1 MSDPVTVLTEAG
13 VSIWLDDLS
22 RERLVGGDLARLV
35 RDRHVVGV
43 TTNPT
48 IFARAISGSDAYAEQ
63 IQQLAL
69 RGVGTDEAL
78 RELTAFDVRWAA
90 DVLRPVFE
98 ATNGVDGRVSIE
110 VDPRIAGDT
119 DRTIA
124 EARSLWW
131 LVDRPNLFI
140 KIPAA
145 EQGLPA
151 ISACLA
157 EGISIN
163 VTLIFSVARYAEVV
177 EAFLVGLER
186 ARDRGLDLSEIAS
199 VASLFVSRVDTEVDQ
214 RLDEVGN
221 ERATEL
227 RGRAA
232 IANAR
237 LAYRQYERTLATDR
251 WRALE
256 RAGARPQRPLW
267 ASTGVKDPACRDTR
281 YVEGLVAPGV
291 VMTMPEATL
300 DAVADHGHVPVD
312 SIHGTCGAAE
322 QVLADLADLGVDYD
336 DVMRVLETE
345 GIEKFDA
352 SWDALGHELLPV
364 LTAPRTDRGSGMSR
378 WADDTPEPGGPGAV
392 AAGPVVRVGLS
403 RRSSSGRRTPR

>member
-1 MSDPVTVLTEAG
+1 MSDPVTMLSEAG

-22 RERLVGGDLARLV
+22 RERLAGGGLARLV
-35 RDRHVVGV
+35 RDRHVAGV

-48 IFARAISGSDAYAEQ
+48 IFAKAISGTDAYAEQ

-69 RGVGTDEAL
+69 RRVGADEAL

-98 ATNGVDGRVSIE
+98 ATDGVDGRVSIE
-110 VDPRIAGDT
+110 VDPRIAADT

-163 VTLIFSVARYAEVV
+163 VTLIFSIVRYAEVV
-177 EAFLVGLER
+177 EAFMVGFER
-186 ARDRGLDLSEIAS
+186 AHDRGLDLSKIAS

-214 RLDEVGN
+214 RLDKIGN
-221 ERATEL
+221 EQATAL

-237 LAYRQYERTLATDR
+237 LAYRHHERTLATDR

-256 RAGARPQRPLW
+256 RAGARQQRPLW
-267 ASTGVKDPACRDTR
+267 ASTGVKDPAYPDTR
-281 YVEGLVAPGV
+281 YVVDLVASGV
-291 VMTMPEATL
+291 VNTMPEATL
-300 DAVADHGHVPVD
+300 DAVADHGRVPVD
-312 SIHGTCGAAE
+312 SIHGTYEAAE
-322 QVLADLADLGVDYD
+322 QVLAELAELGIDYD
-336 DVMRVLETE
+336 DVMRVLETD

-352 SWDALGHELLPV
+352 SWDALGRELLAM
-364 LTAPRTDRGSGMSR
+364 LTA
-378 WADDTPEPGGPGAV
+378 
-392 AAGPVVRVGLS
+392 
-403 RRSSSGRRTPR
+403 RRA

>member
-1 MSDPVTVLTEAG
+1 MSDPLNQLTEAG

-35 RDRHVVGV
+35 RDRNVAGV

-48 IFARAISGSDAYAEQ
+48 IFAKAISGSDAYSEQ

-69 RGVGTDEAL
+69 RRVGLDEAL

-157 EGISIN
+157 EGICIN

-177 EAFLVGLER
+177 EAFLLGLER
-186 ARDRGLDLSEIAS
+186 AHDRGLDLSRIAS
-199 VASLFVSRVDTEVDQ
+199 VASLFVSRVDTEVDK
-214 RLDEVGN
+214 RLDKIGN
-221 ERATEL
+221 EWATAL
-227 RGRAA
+227 RGKAA

-237 LAYRQYERTLATDR
+237 LAYRHHERTLATDR

-267 ASTGVKDPACRDTR
+267 ASTGAKDPAYPDTR
-281 YVEGLVAPGV
+281 YVVDLVASGV
-291 VMTMPEATL
+291 VNTMPGATL
-300 DAVADHGHVPVD
+300 DAVADHGHVPFD
-312 SIHGTCGAAE
+312 SIHGTYEAAD
-322 QVLADLADLGVDYD
+322 QLLADLAELGVDYD
-336 DVMRVLETE
+336 DVMRVLETDGLE
-345 GIEKFDA
+345 RFDA
-352 SWDALGHELLPV
+352 SWDAVGHELLPM
-364 LTAPRTDRGSGMSR
+364 LTGPR
-378 WADDTPEPGGPGAV
+378 A
-392 AAGPVVRVGLS
+392 
-403 RRSSSGRRTPR
+403 